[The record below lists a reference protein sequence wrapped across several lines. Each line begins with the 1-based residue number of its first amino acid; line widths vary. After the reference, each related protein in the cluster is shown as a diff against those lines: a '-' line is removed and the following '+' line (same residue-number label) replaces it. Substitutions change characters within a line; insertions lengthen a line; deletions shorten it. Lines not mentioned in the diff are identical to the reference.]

1 MPAPRADRAVLVLPV
16 MDSVVVV
23 KDLVSTTGRTLDR
36 SRHPNL
42 ENQALPAVVFVPGD
56 APEEIIADA
65 KQWGQY
71 VSWGQLVAL
80 SGLVAVTTNPR
91 STSGFRDLEGAA
103 QDVDAAI
110 DHVRTN
116 GPDLGIDPE
125 RIAIWTCSAGA
136 PFAFRTA
143 LRDPPAY
150 IRALVALY
158 SIIDL
163 RPRRAMI
170 SADIPYDVLADFS
183 CSPYLDAGG
192 AFPLMLVARA
202 GKDNQFINHS
212 IETFVAAAVAAAGE
226 IENLNHAPGQRAFDV
241 RDRAGPSPPGLHP
254 TPGHF

>member
-1 MPAPRADRAVLVLPV
+1 MPDPRADRAVLVLPS

-23 KDLVSTTGRTLDR
+23 KDLVSTTGRALDMY
-36 SRHPNL
+36 RHRNL
-42 ENQALPAVVFVPGD
+42 ENQAMPAVVLVPGD

-65 KQWGQY
+65 KQWGEY

-80 SGLVAVTTNPR
+80 SGLVAVTTNHR

-136 PFAFRTA
+136 PFSFRTA
-143 LRDPPAY
+143 LRDRPAY

-158 SIIDL
+158 SIMDL
-163 RPRRAMI
+163 RPRRALV
-170 SADIPYDVLADFS
+170 SAVIPDECLADFS
-183 CSPYLDAGG
+183 PPAYLPAYR
-192 AFPLMLVARA
+192 PL
-202 GKDNQFINHS
+202 
-212 IETFVAAAVAAAGE
+212 
-226 IENLNHAPGQRAFDV
+226 
-241 RDRAGPSPPGLHP
+241 PPI
-254 TPGHF
+254 